1 MEFTMRNCWGALSA
15 AVALIALAGCEEPH
29 VPSGAAEAPAVSVAL
44 PIVRTVT
51 DYAYFTGRTDAE
63 KSVDVRARVS
73 GYLTKI
79 NFQPGSEVKAG
90 DSLFQIDPRP
100 YQAALDRAEGTLAR
114 SEALVARLNK
124 DQERALK
131 LPPGTITPQEL
142 DKIAADLAEATA
154 SVQVAR
160 ADVDTAR
167 LDLEFTNITAPFGG
181 RIGRNL
187 VSEGNLITANNPL
200 GEPLTTIV
208 TVDPIYAY
216 FDCDENRVL
225 DIQKRI
231 REGKMKSARDQPGSV
246 QVDMGLSNEGTSY
259 PHIGT
264 LDFVNNRVN
273 PSTGTLQVR
282 GVFPNPLVAGDSRML
297 TPGLFVRAR
306 LPMGEPHDALLIEAE
321 AVAADQGQKVVYVLN
336 EKDEVEARHVT
347 LGEQHDGLVEILSGL
362 LPSDRVV
369 VSNLQRL
376 RPDVGMKVT
385 PTLVEMQ
392 GGGPAPQPAIQV
404 APEPTGAKPEGGKS

>member
-1 MEFTMRNCWGALSA
+1 MRAYLGALLA
-15 AVALIALAGCEEPH
+15 AVALTALSGCEEPH
-29 VPSGAAEAPAVSVAL
+29 LPSGAATEPAVSVAL
-44 PIVRTVT
+44 PIVQNVT

-73 GYLTKI
+73 GYLTRI
-79 NFQPGSEVKAG
+79 NFRPGSEVKEG
-90 DSLFQIDPRP
+90 DSLFEIDPRP
-100 YQAALDRAEGTLAR
+100 YQAELDHAQGSLER
-114 SEALVARLNK
+114 SEALVARLTK

-131 LPPGTITPQEL
+131 LPAGTITPQEL
-142 DKIAADLAEATA
+142 DKIASDLAEAKA
-154 SVQVAR
+154 SVTVAR
-160 ADVDTAR
+160 ADVDSAK

-187 VSEGNLITANNPL
+187 VSEGQLITANNPL

-208 TVDPIYAY
+208 TVDPMFAY
-216 FDCDENRVL
+216 FDCDENRML
-225 DIQKRI
+225 EIQKRI
-231 REGKMKSARDQPGSV
+231 REGKMASARETPGKV
-246 QVDMGLSNEGTSY
+246 RIDMGLGNEGTAF
-259 PHIGT
+259 PHTGT

-282 GVFPNPLVAGDSRML
+282 GVFPNPLVTGDSRML
-297 TPGLFVRAR
+297 SPGLFVRAR
-306 LPMGEPHDALLIEAE
+306 LPMGEPHDAVMIKGE
-321 AVAADQGQKVVYVLN
+321 AVVADQGQKVVYVLN

-376 RPDVGMKVT
+376 RPDVNMKVT

-392 GGGPAPQPAIQV
+392 GGGPTAPPAVQV
-404 APEPTGAKPEGGKS
+404 APEPAGAKSEGGKH